1 MNEKDTSAR
10 DATRD
15 LAMEMAKRLL
25 TDHMSRNRTW
35 FKSPWPDE
43 EGRYCII
50 QSHRIGEE
58 LPTPFPHEQLYYR
71 ELGDGWVIS
80 VGY

>member
-1 MNEKDTSAR
+1 MNINENTKDMAMS
-10 DATRD
+10 
-15 LAMEMAKRLL
+15 LAKKLL
-25 TDHMSRNRTW
+25 LQDMHHKKTW

-43 EGRYCII
+43 NGRYLIM
-50 QSHRIGEE
+50 QSHKADDE
-58 LPTPFPHEQLYYR
+58 LPIAFPHKRVYYR

>member
-1 MNEKDTSAR
+1 MNINVKRDTKDMAMS
-10 DATRD
+10 
-15 LAMEMAKRLL
+15 LAKNLL
-25 TDHMSRNRTW
+25 MQDMNHKRTW

-43 EGRYCII
+43 KGRYII
-50 QSHRIGEE
+50 MQSHRAGDD
-58 LPTPFPHEQLYYR
+58 LPIAFPNEQMYYR